1 MVVRPGRHLSIF
13 QICVVTLAVW
23 VAAAL
28 VTVPTAI
35 FGAEGELWG
44 VCLCLLR
51 FPSRYWLGAYQLQRV
66 VLAFIVSLGTITT
79 S

>member
-1 MVVRPGRHLSIF
+1 MSVLWT
-13 QICVVTLAVW
+13 CVVTLAVW

-28 VTVPTAI
+28 VTVPAAI
-35 FGAEGELWG
+35 FGAEGGLWG
-44 VCLCLLR
+44 VSLCLLR

-66 VLAFIVSLGTITT
+66 VLAFIVSLGTNTT